1 MTRRARG
8 EGSLYRRESDGKW
21 VGAVT
26 DEDGKRRVVYGE
38 TQREARDKLRAL
50 VHAVE
55 SGLPV
60 TPERLTVGAY
70 LDEWCSVTLPDRVR
84 AGRLAPSTLDSY
96 RDICERHIIP
106 AIGGVKLS
114 KLTPARVRAWVG
126 TKLSETS
133 NRGRPLSARTVA
145 YCHAVLRKSL
155 NDALRDELVPKNV
168 AALVEPPAQRREPVE
183 PLSADEA
190 RQLLA
195 AGAEHRL
202 RTLWLVLLSLG
213 LRRGEALALRWEDVD
228 LDVGTVTIQR
238 SLQRVRTNERTP
250 SGRRRGELRE
260 VAPKTSSSAATIALP
275 DSLVAALREHR
286 KTQAAE
292 RLAAVAWVDPGLVF
306 TTHVGTALEPRNV
319 NRAWEH
325 LCTRAG
331 VRRVRLHDLRHSA
344 ATFMLAAGADLKV
357 IQATLRHSRL
367 STTSDVYAH
376 VLADVQRQAAERMD
390 GVLRQLSGD

>member
-1 MTRRARG
+1 
-8 EGSLYRRESDGKW
+8 
-21 VGAVT
+21 
-26 DEDGKRRVVYGE
+26 
-38 TQREARDKLRAL
+38 
-50 VHAVE
+50 
-55 SGLPV
+55 
-60 TPERLTVGAY
+60 
-70 LDEWCSVTLPDRVR
+70 
-84 AGRLAPSTLDSY
+84 
-96 RDICERHIIP
+96 
-106 AIGGVKLS
+106 
-114 KLTPARVRAWVG
+114 
-126 TKLSETS
+126 
-133 NRGRPLSARTVA
+133 
-145 YCHAVLRKSL
+145 L